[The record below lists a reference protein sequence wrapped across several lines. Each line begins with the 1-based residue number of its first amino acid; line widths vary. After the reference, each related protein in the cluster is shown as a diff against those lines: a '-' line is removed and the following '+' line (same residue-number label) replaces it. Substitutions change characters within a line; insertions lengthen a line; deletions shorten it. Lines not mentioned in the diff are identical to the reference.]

1 MSDSEKENSVSD
13 SKKKVSYAKALK
25 KLATYCAYQERCH
38 FEVMSKLEELQVNE
52 EDAKKVFQT
61 LLDQDFV
68 NEKRFVESF
77 VRGRFG
83 LKRWGRVRI
92 RQELKMRDI
101 SDQLIREG
109 LDLLEPEA
117 YHDTLIYLAERKWKL
132 TKETNLYKKK
142 SKVVRF
148 LIFRGFESEM
158 VWEVVRELSNKEEA
172 L

>member
-1 MSDSEKENSVSD
+1 MSVPEKENSVSD

-25 KLATYCAYQERCH
+25 KLSTYCAYQERSI
-38 FEVMSKLEELQVNE
+38 FEVMSKLEELEVNE

-61 LLDQDFV
+61 LQEQDFI

-83 LKRWGRVRI
+83 LKRWGRIRI

-101 SDQLIREG
+101 SDHLIMEG
-109 LDLLEPEA
+109 LDLLEPDE
-117 YHDTLIYLAERKWKL
+117 YHETLVYLAERKWKL

-142 SKVVRF
+142 AKVVRF

-158 VWEVVRELSNKEEA
+158 VWEVVRELSNIEEA
-172 L
+172 

>member
-1 MSDSEKENSVSD
+1 MSVPEKENSVSD

-25 KLATYCAYQERCH
+25 KLSTYCAYQERSI
-38 FEVMSKLEELQVNE
+38 FEVMSKLEELEVNE

-61 LLDQDFV
+61 LQEQDFV

-83 LKRWGRVRI
+83 LKRWGRIRI

-101 SDQLIREG
+101 SDHLIKDG
-109 LDLLEPEA
+109 LDLLEPEE
-117 YHDTLIYLAERKWKL
+117 YHETLVYLAERKWKL
-132 TKETNLYKKK
+132 TNETNLYKKK
-142 SKVVRF
+142 AKVVRF

-158 VWEVVRELSNKEEA
+158 VWEFIKELSNKEEA
-172 L
+172 